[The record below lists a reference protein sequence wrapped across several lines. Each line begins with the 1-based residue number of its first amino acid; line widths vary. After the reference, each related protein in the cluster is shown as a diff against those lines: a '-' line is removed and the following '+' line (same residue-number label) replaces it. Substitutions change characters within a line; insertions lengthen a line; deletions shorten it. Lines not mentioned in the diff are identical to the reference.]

1 MQKQTIAYD
10 SPLDALV
17 SVTKRLSV
25 FEERYRMSTE
35 DFFYRYSAGE
45 MGDSVDF
52 LEWSNAYEH
61 YMAIRERIEKR
72 LRHAA

>member
-1 MQKQTIAYD
+1 MQKQTISYD

-17 SVTKRLSV
+17 SITKRLSV
-25 FEERYRMSTE
+25 FEERYRMSSE
-35 DFFYRYSAGE
+35 DFFNRYSAGE

-61 YMAIRERIEKR
+61 YIAIRERIEKR
-72 LRHAA
+72 LQHAA

>member
-1 MQKQTIAYD
+1 MQKKTITYD

-25 FEERYRMSTE
+25 LEERYRMTSE
-35 DFFYRYSAGE
+35 DFFHRYSAGE
-45 MGDSVDF
+45 MEDSVDF

>member
-1 MQKQTIAYD
+1 VQKQTISYD

-17 SVTKRLSV
+17 SITKRLSV
-25 FEERYRMSTE
+25 FEERYRISSE
-35 DFFYRYSAGE
+35 SFFHRYSAGE
-45 MGDSVDF
+45 MDDSADF
-52 LEWSNAYEH
+52 VEWSNAYEH

>member
-1 MQKQTIAYD
+1 VQKQTISYD

-17 SVTKRLSV
+17 SITKRLSV
-25 FEERYRMSTE
+25 FEERYRISSE
-35 DFFYRYSAGE
+35 DFFHRYSAGE
-45 MGDSVDF
+45 MGNSVDF

>member
-1 MQKQTIAYD
+1 MQKQTISYD

-17 SVTKRLSV
+17 SITKRLSV
-25 FEERYRMSTE
+25 FEERYRMSSE
-35 DFFYRYSAGE
+35 DFFNRYSAGE

-61 YMAIRERIEKR
+61 YIAIRERIEKR
-72 LRHAA
+72 